1 MKRRPSGTGAPSG
14 VLIVD
19 KPAGITSHTA
29 VAEVGRRLG
38 AGRAGHAGTLDPM
51 ATGVLL
57 VCVGEATKIAG
68 LLLADDKAYE
78 GELELGRETDTLD
91 AEGKVVRERLAEAAA
106 VDRAALAAAMTRFV
120 GAIEQVPP
128 MFSAVRQG
136 GRRLHELAR
145 AGKEVERAPR
155 PVEIRR
161 LDLLSFDPPRA
172 RFAVDCSKGTYVRSL
187 AADLGEALGCG
198 AHLTALRRSR
208 SGVFGIERAI
218 PLDQVSADRLAA
230 PGALVSPAEA
240 LAHLPRLTLTPA
252 QAAAVEV
259 GKPLFWKDLGPEPAP
274 AGPVCLLASDGHLLA
289 LVEIEGARIRY
300 RRVLPRPARGRA
312 S

>member
-1 MKRRPSGTGAPSG
+1 

-19 KPAGITSHTA
+19 KPAGITSHTV
-29 VAEVGRRLG
+29 VAEVGRRLD

-91 AEGKVVRERLAEAAA
+91 AEGKLVRERLAEAAA
-106 VDRAALAAAMTRFV
+106 VDRAALGTAMARFA

-145 AGKEVERAPR
+145 AGMEVDRAPR
-155 PVEIRR
+155 RVEIRR

-172 RFAVDCSKGTYVRSL
+172 RFSVECSKGTYVRSL
-187 AADLGEALGCG
+187 VADVGEALGCG
-198 AHLTALRRSR
+198 AHLTALRRTR
-208 SGVFGIERAI
+208 SGAFGIERAI
-218 PLDQVSADRLAA
+218 PLDEVNPDRLAM

-240 LAHLPRLTLTPA
+240 LAHLPRVALTPA
-252 QAAAVEV
+252 QTAAVEV
-259 GKPLFWKDLGPEPAP
+259 GKPLFWKDLGAEPAP
-274 AGPVCLLASDGHLLA
+274 VGPICLLASDGPLLA
-289 LVEIEGARIRY
+289 LIEVEGGRVRY
-300 RRVLPRPARGRA
+300 RRVLPRRQPVTPLDVG
-312 S
+312 